1 MKLRGVIHVHST
13 YSDGEMALEDLLR
26 VFRADGNQFVAM
38 TDHAEMMDDAAIERF
53 ARACR
58 DASTDAF
65 CVLPGFELAYHRSL
79 HVLGIGIDA
88 PVRAD
93 NTLDGVNEIHRLGGL
108 AVWAHPAPANVPWVE
123 GLGIPWDG
131 VELWN
136 TRYDRG
142 RGVRPARGDL
152 LARLRQRSPSVFGYY
167 GLDFHRRDQTRSLRT
182 CVEADACT
190 PPAIKA
196 ALISG
201 RFDADDGGERW
212 GSAGEGASTAPSGW
226 TRDWLRSLR
235 RTGGLPRWVGQED
248 HAE

>member
-26 VFRADGNQFVAM
+26 VLRADGNQFVAM
-38 TDHAEMMDDAAIERF
+38 TDHAEMMDDAAF
-53 ARACR
+53 ARYVRGCR

-65 CVLPGFELAYHRSL
+65 CVLPGLEVAYHRSL

-108 AVWAHPAPANVPWVE
+108 AVWAHPTPANVPWVE

-142 RGVRPARGDL
+142 RGIRPARGDL

-167 GLDFHRRDQTRSLRT
+167 GLDLHSQRQTRSLRT

-190 PPAIKA
+190 LPAIMA
-196 ALISG
+196 ALSSG
-201 RFDADDGGERW
+201 RFDAENGGERW
-212 GSAGEGASTAPSGW
+212 GSAGEGASTAPSGGR
-226 TRDWLRSLR
+226 RDWLGSLR
-235 RTGGLPRWVGQED
+235 RLGGLPRWVGRED
-248 HAE
+248 PAE